1 MTHSIFSDVR
11 ILDMATA
18 GTGPLG
24 LSWMAGYGATVI
36 KVETHLRLDA
46 TRMGG
51 PFYEYVPGPDRGGWY
66 MWLNPSKYG
75 ITLNLNK
82 PGARDLIKRV
92 VTDWQPHIMAES
104 FRPGVM
110 KRWGLDYDSVKRLK
124 PDIVY
129 FSTCLEGQYGPHS
142 QRLGYGGVS
151 TSMSGVSHLVGWPDR
166 PPAGLPLAYADFPSA
181 GTGLIAV
188 VSALIR
194 QRRTGRGLHIDQSQ
208 YESNLY
214 VLAGPLM
221 EYAVNGRVMGGNGN
235 RHPSASPHGVYP
247 CEGHDRWIAIAV
259 FTDEEW
265 RSFCR
270 VIGDPAWASESR
282 FATLAGRKNNEDE
295 LDRLV
300 GEWTK
305 DFPTEQVE
313 AMMQAEGV
321 AANVVEDNKDIYD
334 DPQMKHYG
342 HFRELEHP
350 VVGTIRSE
358 MPPMRFSKS
367 RDTHFRAPL
376 LGEHN
381 HYVLSQFLGMSD
393 DEIADLYAEGV
404 ITTDADLPAPRKQE
418 D

>member
-1 MTHSIFSDVR
+1 
-11 ILDMATA
+11 
-18 GTGPLG
+18 
-24 LSWMAGYGATVI
+24 
-36 KVETHLRLDA
+36 
-46 TRMGG
+46 
-51 PFYEYVPGPDRGGWY
+51 

-92 VTDWQPHIMAES
+92 VTNWQPHIMAES

-282 FATLAGRKNNEDE
+282 FATLAGRKSNEDE

-350 VVGTIRSE
+350 VVGTIQSE